1 MLDTQVSCIRPSHRA
16 EECFQ
21 TQAACAH
28 LVPDNP
34 IGIRPRVSQAD
45 EIPTCSGKKAG
56 ANTLLKISIVKIRR
70 DYYTAPWPSN
80 GSLTKDSQ
88 SYNHNCHSPHYMYN
102 DTRKVTEV
110 IFYGAHYQHKIVPA
124 SEIWRKCRK
133 FLFRYLFCTIN
144 Y

>member
-1 MLDTQVSCIRPSHRA
+1 MDTQVSCIRPSHRA

-34 IGIRPRVSQAD
+34 NGIRPRVSQAD

-70 DYYTAPWPSN
+70 DYDKAPWSSN

-88 SYNHNCHSPHYMYN
+88 SYNHNCHSPHYMYH

-124 SEIWRKCRK
+124 SEILRKCRGSC
-133 FLFRYLFCTIN
+133 FDTCFAR
-144 Y
+144 